1 VRKQS
6 STNTFRTDY
15 TKMTQSTPSVGL
27 LSKWHNL
34 SPAIKFLVGFVVS
47 IILFYLL
54 FYSAPY
60 EKWIGDPFIKFQG
73 WVSAGILDVFGLDA
87 SSTGQ
92 TLSGD
97 GYSVNIQKNCDGS
110 EVTALFLCS
119 ILVFPIAFRYKL
131 PGLLLGG
138 LILITLNI
146 LRICLLFMSGK
157 NFPEWFDFLHEQGG
171 PVVFIAISVLLWIV
185 WANWALKRTK
195 LNFVKT
201 DETPA

>member
-1 VRKQS
+1 MAES
-6 STNTFRTDY
+6 SAT
-15 TKMTQSTPSVGL
+15 STGL
-27 LSKWHNL
+27 FSKWQSQ
-34 SPAIKFLVGFVVS
+34 SPAIKFLVGFVAC

-73 WVSAGILDVFGLDA
+73 WVSAGILDIFGLDA
-87 SSTGQ
+87 MSTGAV
-92 TLSGD
+92 LSGD

-119 ILVFPIAFRYKL
+119 ILVFPIAFKYKI
-131 PGLLLGG
+131 PGLLIGG
-138 LILITLNI
+138 FTLIFLNI
-146 LRICLLFMSGK
+146 LRIVLLFMSGK

-171 PVVFIAISVLLWIV
+171 PVIFIAVSILLWIA
-185 WANWALKRTK
+185 WANWALKKTK

-201 DETPA
+201 DTKEAE

>member
-1 VRKQS
+1 MAQS
-6 STNTFRTDY
+6 DS
-15 TKMTQSTPSVGL
+15 PSLGL
-27 LSKWHNL
+27 WAKWNSQ

-60 EKWIGDPFIKFQG
+60 EKWIGEPFIRFQG
-73 WVSAGILDVFGLDA
+73 WVSAGILDMFGLDA
-87 SSTGQ
+87 SSTAA

-110 EVTALFLCS
+110 EVTALYLCS
-119 ILVFPIAFRYKL
+119 ILVFPIAMKYKV
-131 PGLLLGG
+131 PGLLIGG
-138 LILITLNI
+138 FTLIFLNI
-146 LRICLLFMSGK
+146 LRIVLLFMSGK

-171 PVVFIAISVLLWIV
+171 PVIFIAVSILLWIT

-195 LNFVKT
+195 LNFVKEEPT
-201 DETPA
+201 ES

>member
-1 VRKQS
+1 MRKFDSNLLQ
-6 STNTFRTDY
+6 TDY
-15 TKMTQSTPSVGL
+15 TYMAQTDSPSTGL
-27 LSKWHNL
+27 LAKWQKQ
-34 SPAIKFLVGFVVS
+34 SPAIKFLVGFVGS
-47 IILFYLL
+47 IVLFYLL

-60 EKWIGDPFIKFQG
+60 ETWIGDPFIKFQG
-73 WVSAGILDVFGLDA
+73 WVSAGILDLFGLNA
-87 SSTGQ
+87 SSTAS

-131 PGLLLGG
+131 PGLLIGG
-138 LILITLNI
+138 FILIFLNI
-146 LRICLLFMSGK
+146 LRIVLLFMSGK

-171 PVVFIAISVLLWIV
+171 PVIFIAVSILLWIV

-201 DETPA
+201 DNEAA

>member
-1 VRKQS
+1 
-6 STNTFRTDY
+6 
-15 TKMTQSTPSVGL
+15 MTQSASPSGL
-27 LSKWHNL
+27 LGKWNAQ

-119 ILVFPIAFRYKL
+119 ILVFPIAFKYKL
-131 PGLLLGG
+131 PGLILGG
-138 LILITLNI
+138 ITLITLNI

-171 PVVFIAISVLLWIV
+171 PVIFIAVSVLLWIV